1 MVSARVIVIES
12 VTSGWTLDF
21 LARTCGTGCSCGFGW
36 ENARTRERERNPAL
50 GLRACVGS
58 VLYQNRK
65 HCVVK
70 SGSIQSGVGS
80 QESQFDE
87 NILPITH

>member
-50 GLRACVGS
+50 GLRACVIEYPLSKQETLRGQVRQHSEWGGGS
-58 VLYQNRK
+58 RV
-65 HCVVK
+65 
-70 SGSIQSGVGS
+70 SI
-80 QESQFDE
+80 
-87 NILPITH
+87 